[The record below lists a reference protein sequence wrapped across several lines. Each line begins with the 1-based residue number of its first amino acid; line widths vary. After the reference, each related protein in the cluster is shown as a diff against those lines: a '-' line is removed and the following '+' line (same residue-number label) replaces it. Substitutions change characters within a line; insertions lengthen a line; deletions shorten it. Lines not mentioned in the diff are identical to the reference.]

1 MPDTGGLELL
11 YQALLDAWNR
21 RDAVAYASL
30 FGSTGSIVCFD
41 GSVATGRDEIEE
53 HLRPIF
59 TDHPTAR
66 YVGKV
71 REVRSLGQ
79 SALVRAVAG
88 MIPPGGRE
96 IMPDR
101 NAIQTIVASI
111 RSDGDW
117 RIEMFQ
123 NTPARFDGRPDEAA
137 RLTRELQA
145 EVPRVKT

>member
-1 MPDTGGLELL
+1 MPDTDHLEKL
-11 YQALLDAWNR
+11 YRDLLDAWNR
-21 RDAVAYASL
+21 RDAAAYARL
-30 FGSTGSIVCFD
+30 FRSTGSIVGFD
-41 GSVATGRDEIEE
+41 GSVANGREEIEA

-71 REVRSLGQ
+71 REVRILGQ

-101 NAIQTIVASI
+101 NAIQTVVASI
-111 RSDGDW
+111 EPDGGW
-117 RIEMFQ
+117 SIEMFQ
-123 NTPARFDGRPDEAA
+123 NTPARLDGRPDEAA

-145 EVPRVKT
+145 EVR

>member
-1 MPDTGGLELL
+1 MPHTDHLKKL
-11 YQALLDAWNR
+11 YRDLLDAWNR
-21 RDAVAYASL
+21 QDAAAYARL
-30 FGSTGSIVCFD
+30 FRSTGSIVGFD
-41 GSVATGRDEIEE
+41 GSVANGREEIEA

-71 REVRSLGQ
+71 REVRTLGQ

-88 MIPPGGRE
+88 MIPPGGGE

-101 NAIQTIVASI
+101 NAVQTVVASI
-111 RSDGDW
+111 DPDGGW
-117 RIEMFQ
+117 SIEMFQ
-123 NTPARFDGRPDEAA
+123 NTPARFDGRPDEAD

-145 EVPRVKT
+145 EVR

>member
-1 MPDTGGLELL
+1 MPDTDHLEKL
-11 YQALLDAWNR
+11 YRDLLDAWNR
-21 RDAVAYASL
+21 RDAAAYARL
-30 FGSTGSIVCFD
+30 FRSTGSIVGFD
-41 GSVATGRDEIEE
+41 GSVANGREEIEA

-71 REVRSLGQ
+71 REVRILGQ

-101 NAIQTIVASI
+101 NAIQTVVASI
-111 RSDGDW
+111 EPDGGW
-117 RIEMFQ
+117 SIEMFQ

-145 EVPRVKT
+145 EVR